1 MNRYRLAAAVAGLLT
16 VLLLQATVI
25 APVVAPVAVS
35 LPAVLVG
42 AIALVEGPGSGIA
55 FGFAVGL
62 TADLASDHP
71 AGVLALCWLAVGIA
85 CGLLGTGAHSVR
97 RDAAVVALVAA
108 AASVVATVVLALTNS
123 AGATVGAAFTQAVPA
138 LAGDALLALGVVPL
152 VRRFLRSDVVRKPA
166 PVPPLLVHGWDRP

>member
-42 AIALVEGPGSGIA
+42 AVALIEGPGSGIA
-55 FGFAVGL
+55 FGFAAGL
-62 TADLASDHP
+62 TADLGSDHP
-71 AGVLALCWLAVGIA
+71 AGVLALCWLGVGVI
-85 CGLLGTGAHSVR
+85 CGRLGGGAHPVR
-97 RDAAVVALVAA
+97 RDAAVVAFVAA
-108 AASVVATVVLALTNS
+108 SASVVATVTFALTHT
-123 AGATVGAAFTQAVPA
+123 AGATVGGAFLQAIPA
-138 LAGDALLALGVVPL
+138 LAGDALLALGVVPV

-166 PVPPLLVHGWDRP
+166 PVPPLVVHGWDR